1 MTTFQTNC
9 ADCVDLL
16 CCQVER
22 VRDESMFRVLGFE
35 ALMKSFAVSYDL
47 LQAAGTPWNSSND
60 RTWISLNN
68 IWHFQ
73 QMSQSQ
79 WENL

>member
-47 LQAAGTPWNSSND
+47 LQAAGTP
-60 RTWISLNN
+60 
-68 IWHFQ
+68 
-73 QMSQSQ
+73 
-79 WENL
+79 